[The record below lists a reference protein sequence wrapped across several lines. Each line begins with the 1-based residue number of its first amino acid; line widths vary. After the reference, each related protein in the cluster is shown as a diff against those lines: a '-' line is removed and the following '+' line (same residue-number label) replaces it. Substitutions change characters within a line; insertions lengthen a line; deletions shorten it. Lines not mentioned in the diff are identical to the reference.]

1 MKNYI
6 ELSIKSCPKN
16 FDSIL
21 NILYKAEVDNILEE
35 ENEIKVYFFE
45 EDKAVASN
53 IRKSIIANDIEAHI
67 SMNIFEERN
76 WNAEWEKTI
85 EPVYISDRIVVYPSW
100 KEHEV
105 MDRKDLIRIQID
117 PKMAFG
123 TGHNETTRLVLKQ
136 MCEYLEPSDKTLLDF
151 GSGSGILSIAGIKL
165 GIQSAL
171 GLEIDPEA
179 IVNAKENAIINEVED
194 SVTFDNCSI
203 DSAVGRTYD
212 VIAANIISS
221 VIIPN
226 IGHIKKNLKNK
237 GKIFISGI
245 LKEEKDD
252 FVKFLEQNKFDLIE
266 IISEA
271 EWLGIY
277 GKSYN

>member
-45 EDKAVASN
+45 EDKAIAN
-53 IRKSIIANDIEAHI
+53 LIRKSIIANDIDAHV
-67 SMNIFEERN
+67 SMSIFEERN

-85 EPVYISDRIVVYPSW
+85 EPVYIADRIVVYPSW
-100 KEHEV
+100 KENEV
-105 MDRKDLIRIQID
+105 INKANLIRIQID

-136 MCEYLEPSDKTLLDF
+136 MCEYIEPSDKTLLDF

-165 GIQSAL
+165 GIRSAL
-171 GLEIDPEA
+171 GLEIDSEA
-179 IVNAKENAIINEVED
+179 IVNAKENAIINDVED
-194 SVTFDNCSI
+194 YILFDNCSI
-203 DSAVGRTYD
+203 DSAAGRTYD
-212 VIAANIISS
+212 VITANIISG
-221 VIIPN
+221 VIKTN
-226 IGHIKKNLKNK
+226 IGHIKRNLKNK

-252 FVKFLEQNKFDLIE
+252 FVKFLEQNNFDVIE

-277 GKSYN
+277 GKNYN

>member
-45 EDKAVASN
+45 EDKALAN
-53 IRKSIIANDIEAHI
+53 DIRKSIIDNDIEAHI

-85 EPVYISDRIVVYPSW
+85 EPVYIADRIVVYPSW

-105 MDRKDLIRIQID
+105 MDRYDLIRIQID

-171 GLEIDPEA
+171 GLEIDTEA
-179 IVNAKENAIINEVED
+179 IVNAKENTIINEVED
-194 SVTFDNCSI
+194 SVIFDNFSI
-203 DSAVGRTYD
+203 DNAVGKTYD
-212 VIAANIISS
+212 VITANIISS
-221 VIIPN
+221 VIMQN
-226 IGHIKKNLKNK
+226 IGHIKRNLKNK

-245 LKEEKDD
+245 LKEEKDN

-277 GKSYN
+277 GKNYN

>member
-194 SVTFDNCSI
+194 SVIFDNCSI

>member
-245 LKEEKDD
+245 LKEEKDN

-277 GKSYN
+277 GKNYN

>member
-53 IRKSIIANDIEAHI
+53 IRKSIIANDIEAHV

-194 SVTFDNCSI
+194 SVIFDNCSI

>member
-1 MKNYI
+1 
-6 ELSIKSCPKN
+6 
-16 FDSIL
+16 
-21 NILYKAEVDNILEE
+21 
-35 ENEIKVYFFE
+35 
-45 EDKAVASN
+45 
-53 IRKSIIANDIEAHI
+53 
-67 SMNIFEERN
+67 MNIFEERN

-194 SVTFDNCSI
+194 SVIFDNCSI

>member
-194 SVTFDNCSI
+194 SVIFDNCSI

-221 VIIPN
+221 VIMQN
-226 IGHIKKNLKNK
+226 IGHIKRNLKNK

-245 LKEEKDD
+245 LKEEKDN

-277 GKSYN
+277 GKNYN